1 LVNYNRPFIIYLH
14 SAVAGTTL
22 PNFAPA
28 RIFSAEKEISVPSM
42 GDSITESYRYF
53 KMIYGDGKERQRAVF
68 KHGRGA
74 GTRGKEVPCKL
85 ELVKDVTTNDF

>member
-1 LVNYNRPFIIYLH
+1 
-14 SAVAGTTL
+14 
-22 PNFAPA
+22 
-28 RIFSAEKEISVPSM
+28 M